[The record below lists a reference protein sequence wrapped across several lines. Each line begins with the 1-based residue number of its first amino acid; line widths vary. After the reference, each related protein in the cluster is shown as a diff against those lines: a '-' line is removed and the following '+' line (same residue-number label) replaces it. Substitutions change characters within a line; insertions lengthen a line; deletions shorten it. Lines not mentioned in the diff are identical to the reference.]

1 MEGVGPK
8 TIRALA
14 LLSEVVHGA
23 PASRR
28 DPVRYSFAHGGKDGY
43 PYPVNRGEY
52 DRSIDILSKALK
64 AAKVGHSEKLEAFR
78 RLSHW
83 Q

>member
-1 MEGVGPK
+1 MRTGMANLP
-8 TIRALA
+8 L
-14 LLSEVVHGA
+14 
-23 PASRR
+23 
-28 DPVRYSFAHGGKDGY
+28 HGGKDGY

-52 DRSIDILSKALK
+52 DRSIEILSKALK